1 MLGVDIC
8 PQVSIEARP
17 DPLSGQVTLIGT
29 RAVLGSPGLDEMFK
43 LKLVAVMRC
52 RRNDRH
58 LPGRPVQRLRQWAAR
73 RRVKKKER
81 MLVEAGGGSGGG
93 GVFVESR
100 AASSSL
106 AVAEVIEAEF
116 TDLNFSEE
124 DEEVVE
130 VEQQQEE
137 EGDFQSNNE
146 DGDDGSGSAT
156 TSFRFSTDLSSEE
169 SSTSSS
175 FSATDIEQSNSTN
188 TLTTTTTTTTTTIT
202 QTVGV
207 GAGQA
212 PLLDCKVQINM
223 AVKVPGALRVV
234 PNSLLGYAGSV
245 ITKTVLNA
253 VLPNFLQLLST
264 DYKQWVAGGRSR
276 RKEENSDSGSGSGEE
291 GSLFKPLVSSS
302 TLSSSE

>member
-188 TLTTTTTTTTTTIT
+188 TL
-202 QTVGV
+202 
-207 GAGQA
+207 
-212 PLLDCKVQINM
+212 
-223 AVKVPGALRVV
+223 
-234 PNSLLGYAGSV
+234 